1 MRFHQLKLGTR
12 FRYRGLLL
20 YKVSPLMAATEMGE
34 AQTLIPRS
42 AEITP
47 VDDRGRQLANTVPE
61 TLRGHRLETEL
72 DRLAKALAQ
81 AAARTDPPLTDAQHN
96 HLMTAIHTA
105 SQDLIARIAADD

>member
-1 MRFHQLKLGTR
+1 MRFHQLKLGAR

-20 YKVSPLMAATEMGE
+20 CKVSPLMAAAETGG

-47 VDDRGRQLANTVPE
+47 VDDRGQQLANKVPE
-61 TLRGHRLETEL
+61 TVHGHRLETEL

-81 AAARTDPPLTDAQHN
+81 AAARTDPRLTEAQHN
-96 HLMTAIHTA
+96 HLMNALRTA
-105 SQDLIARIAADD
+105 SQDLLTRISADD